1 MMMGDDKS
9 SPGKIFEYIGAK
21 KTILACLPQGMMRST
36 IEEAGGICVE
46 PRDVAKIAEAIVS
59 LYEQYER
66 RQLRGPRP
74 EIIDKYNRIT
84 LAGEVAKTLSALT
97 D

>member
-1 MMMGDDKS
+1 MIRS
-9 SPGKIFEYIGAK
+9 S
-21 KTILACLPQGMMRST
+21 

-46 PRDVAKIAEAIVS
+46 PRDVSKIAEAIVS

-66 RQLRGPRP
+66 RQLRGPRLDVV
-74 EIIDKYNRIT
+74 DKYNRFT
-84 LAGEVAKTLSALT
+84 LAGEAAKTLSALT